1 MWIRPR
7 LEEGW
12 TTLIILGA
20 MLLVASI
27 AIKQTELI
35 PGLEIVPIAAMIG
48 LAAGVALAK
57 SSFKD
62 STAHF
67 FAFIFGVF
75 TVTYLLGL
83 ILPQDLTWRER
94 VFELLGRQ
102 LAWLQKAFSGG
113 TSRDGLIFVIQT
125 TAVYFL
131 LGYTAAWYTFRHP
144 KVWRAIV
151 PMGLVLMSVVYYYNG
166 PRPLLLYL
174 AAFAVL
180 ALLFAARTHLAEQ
193 EIGWRSS
200 SVRYEKAIWFDFL
213 RAAFI
218 IAVFILF
225 LSWSLPTLS
234 ASTSVNDALSSTQG
248 PWRDFQDEWTRLF
261 SALRSYGGATA
272 DPYQETLA
280 LGGPRTVGNTLIMDV
295 SVPEQLPYVYWQ
307 AIAYDTYNN
316 GSWEIAENS
325 DTRLHFPDDG
335 VLEVPDT
342 RSRIAVKQVVT
353 NYLPNSSFLYAAP
366 EVINTDKQMF
376 VESTYD
382 DEGKELVSAVRS
394 RYILRQGDD
403 YQVDSRMSNA
413 DAESLRLSG
422 ESFPDWVTERY
433 LQYPDTVTPETLT
446 LAAELTSGL
455 NNNFDKSIVI
465 RDYLRNTIKYNDQI
479 EAPPEGVDPVHYVL
493 FETQAG
499 YCNYYASAM
508 AIMLRSQGVPARV
521 VSGYAQGDFDENS
534 LSYRVRANNAHTWV
548 EVYFPN
554 FGWIQFEP
562 TASIPTV
569 DRPETAG
576 GGDAFASPG
585 ISPPSEEDRLPE
597 DLNVDPEQLNLND
610 LLANQDSDL
619 GANSIWQRI
628 SLWQVL
634 GALVIV
640 LLAAVTLVVA
650 NSFNRRVE
658 EDVDRSYSR
667 LSTWARWLGIYYRP
681 TDTPYERADLMAS
694 AVPDGRTP
702 IRNLTREYVR
712 KQFSEDHK
720 IGEGFEPVEEWRL
733 LRPLL
738 IRQSIVSRLHQ
749 WQERLRKNK

>member
-1 MWIRPR
+1 MRIRPR

-280 LGGPRTVGNTLIMDV
+280 LGGPRTVGSTLIMDV

-316 GSWEIAENS
+316 GSWEIADNS

-366 EVINTDKQMF
+366 EVVNTDKQMF

-433 LQYPDTVTPETLT
+433 LQYPNTVTPETLA

-597 DLNVDPEQLNLND
+597 DFNVDPEQLNLND

-619 GANSIWQRI
+619 EANSIWQRI
-628 SLWQVL
+628 SLWQGL

-667 LSTWARWLGIYYRP
+667 LSSWARWLGIYYRP

-720 IGEGFEPVEEWRL
+720 IGEGFEPVEEWRQ

-738 IRQSIVSRLHQ
+738 IRKSIVSRLHQ